1 MNINF
6 LNLNSKHE
14 SINIITDRIIHE
26 VYLDLSLNT
35 NPFVDYILYE
45 RQVNEYINSFYVD
58 QQDDE

>member
-1 MNINF
+1 M
-6 LNLNSKHE
+6 NSKHE

-45 RQVNEYINSFYVD
+45 RQVKSS
-58 QQDDE
+58 